1 MAEPTAGIDL
11 EQAPTRIVSPV
22 ERAGL
27 NVLKTLQR

>member
-11 EQAPTRIVSPV
+11 KQPATRIFSPV